1 MQSVLRV
8 APIFLAPVTALPSR
22 GEAQRQQ
29 IELRIDALSFERTT
43 GRSNLDLRVPGA
55 AAIALYLNN
64 NVALEAR
71 ALGVRRTRTDAAGNV
86 PALTST
92 NLTAALF
99 VPVHL
104 GTSRGRRGL
113 FIAPGLIV
121 NRTSFDAGPDV
132 DLSQSTGTTVNYGI
146 DLGFKHTLQ
155 GRVSLRHALTYRTG
169 DNLADT
175 YGVTSGIS
183 IFFR

>member
-1 MQSVLRV
+1 MRCLLRV
-8 APIFLAPVTALPSR
+8 TPIALALLAALPSR
-22 GEAQRQQ
+22 GEAQRKQ

-43 GRSNLDLRVPGA
+43 GRSDIDLRFPGA

-86 PALTST
+86 PSFTST

-99 VPVHL
+99 VPMHL
-104 GTSRGRRGL
+104 GASRGRRGL

-121 NRTSFDAGPDV
+121 NRSAHDAGPDV
-132 DLSQSTGTTVNYGI
+132 IISPRTSTTVNYGI
-146 DLGFKHTLQ
+146 DLGVKHTLQ

-183 IFFR
+183 VFFR

>member
-1 MQSVLRV
+1 MRFVLR
-8 APIFLAPVTALPSR
+8 ATPFALALLAALPSL
-22 GEAQRQQ
+22 GEAQQKQ

-43 GRSNLDLRVPGA
+43 GRSELDLTFPGA
-55 AAIALYLNN
+55 AAIALYLNS

-71 ALGVRRTRTDAAGNV
+71 ALGLQRTRTDAAGNV
-86 PALTST
+86 PALNTT

-99 VPVHL
+99 VPIHA
-104 GTSRGRRGL
+104 GDSRGRRGL

-121 NRTSFDAGPDV
+121 NRVSYDAGPDV
-132 DLSQSTGTTVNYGI
+132 DLSQNTSTTVNYGI

-183 IFFR
+183 VFFR